1 MTILSTTRL
10 PLLRHRDPDAL
21 FAWRDGR
28 PVTVRAFLA
37 AVRDLARRLPDWAY
51 ALNLCGD
58 RLGFAVGLG
67 AALLRR
73 QISLLPPNDTPA
85 MLHQLA
91 EAYPGL
97 VCLTDAGRSHPG
109 LDCLAALPPDGL
121 ERAAATALGGE
132 PAFDELAFP
141 ADQVAAIAFTSGST
155 GRPMPQVK
163 SWGTLVRSVQGAGA
177 ALGIEALGAAGLV
190 GTVPHQHMYG
200 LESVVLLA
208 LQHGLVLHGGRP
220 LFPADIAASLDSV
233 GPRRL
238 LVTTPVHLQALLADD
253 TALPPLDLIL
263 CATAPLAPQLASA
276 AEARLSAPLHEIYG
290 CSETGQL
297 AVRRTTATA
306 EWRCIDGL
314 RLRQDEQGTWASG
327 DFLDGETLLADV
339 IALTSD
345 TRFIL
350 HGRSADQVNIAG
362 KRNSLA
368 YLNHHLNSI
377 EGVRD
382 GVFFM
387 PGGDEPRGN
396 GGGTARLAAL
406 VVAPGLTAETL
417 TARLRERI
425 DPIFLPR
432 PLRFVDALPRNPTGK
447 LPREALLRLLADDT
461 APPRG

>member
-10 PLLRHRDPDAL
+10 PLLRHSSPDEL
-21 FAWRDGR
+21 FALHEGR
-28 PVTVRAFLA
+28 PVTVRTYLA
-37 AVRDLARRLPDWAY
+37 AVRDLARRLPDGAY
-51 ALNLCGD
+51 LLNLCGD
-58 RLGFAVGLG
+58 RLGFAVALG

-73 QISLLPPNDTPA
+73 QISLHPPNDTPA
-85 MLHQLA
+85 TLRQLK
-91 EAYPGL
+91 EGYPGL
-97 VCLTDAGRSHPG
+97 ISLTDTGASYPG
-109 LDCLAALPPDGL
+109 MACIQALPPGGL
-121 ERAAATALGGE
+121 DSLTSSSFET
-132 PAFDELAFP
+132 DLAFP

-163 SWGTLVRSVQGAGA
+163 SWGTLVRSVHGAGT
-177 ALGIEALGAAGLV
+177 ALGIASLGPAGLV

-200 LESVVLLA
+200 LESVILLA

-220 LFPADIAASLDSV
+220 LFPADIAASLA
-233 GPRRL
+233 GLPGRRI
-238 LVTTPVHLQALLADD
+238 LVTTPVHLQALLADGTD
-253 TALPPLDLIL
+253 LPPLDFIL
-263 CATAPLAPQLASA
+263 CATAPLSPQLAID
-276 AEARLSAPLHEIYG
+276 AEAKLGAPLHEIYG

-297 AVRRTTATA
+297 AVRRSSATA
-306 EWRCIDGL
+306 EWLCIDGI

-339 IALTSD
+339 IELKSD

-362 KRNSLA
+362 KRSSLA
-368 YLNHHLNSI
+368 FLNHHLNSV
-377 EGVRD
+377 EGVKD

-387 PGGDEPRGN
+387 PREGES
-396 GGGTARLAAL
+396 GTTRLAAL

-417 TARLRERI
+417 LARLRDRI

-447 LPREALLRLLADDT
+447 LPREALLRMLDDSR
-461 APPRG
+461 PD